1 MQSRGRSRSCSAAP
15 PRLSM
20 ISLATAPA
28 RVIYREINLSSI
40 FCRKMN
46 FYVLHIFGVNGLWK
60 SQSFQRRENRGK
72 PMNMRFPKSFQK
84 AFENSVFAFTK

>member
-1 MQSRGRSRSCSAAP
+1 MRRCSAAP
-15 PRLSM
+15 LRPRM

-28 RVIYREINLSSI
+28 WVIYREINLSSI

-46 FYVLHIFGVNGLWK
+46 FYVLHIFGVKRLWE

-72 PMNMRFPKSFQK
+72 PINMRFPKSFQK
-84 AFENSVFAFTK
+84 ALEISVFAFIK